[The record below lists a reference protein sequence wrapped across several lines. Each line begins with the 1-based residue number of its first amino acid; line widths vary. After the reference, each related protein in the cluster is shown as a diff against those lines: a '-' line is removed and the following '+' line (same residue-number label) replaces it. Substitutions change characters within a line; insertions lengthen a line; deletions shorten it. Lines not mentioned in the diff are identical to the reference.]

1 MIKLSLRDCENI
13 TLSQETSANLKIYS
27 NIMNSLK
34 IKSDNSLL
42 KFPNVE
48 YFTLTG
54 DFPKEI
60 DFSSFKKL
68 KKFYGTSDIL
78 LNLESPSLEIIQTL
92 IVEKRK
98 DIDLSLI
105 EKKIIEK
112 YIVLKN
118 LKEVELQL
126 QEIDE
131 KTISQI
137 EGENKSLKKMDLR
150 IYKGNK
156 NSNNLVNSLIKK
168 FPNLENI
175 YINIS
180 IESYLNDE
188 IIEIKE
194 DPNSKITK
202 LQINIMRFL
211 NFEFYCTSF
220 ENLIELKIECYNHL
234 ISEKTVPIF
243 SSNCKVLFKS
253 LKVFKLSS
261 INESDK
267 AGSIISNLFGNMKYM
282 PYLKSFSLIYRYKT
296 SEEFYNNFIRK
307 LLSLNLE
314 SIFFSISRDSEKIY
328 RYDFYSVDELKEI
341 YPKIY
346 PYKYK
351 KFMIY
356 RY

>member
-1 MIKLSLRDCENI
+1 
-13 TLSQETSANLKIYS
+13 
-27 NIMNSLK
+27 
-34 IKSDNSLL
+34 
-42 KFPNVE
+42 
-48 YFTLTG
+48 
-54 DFPKEI
+54 
-60 DFSSFKKL
+60 
-68 KKFYGTSDIL
+68 
-78 LNLESPSLEIIQTL
+78 
-92 IVEKRK
+92 
-98 DIDLSLI
+98 
-105 EKKIIEK
+105 
-112 YIVLKN
+112 
-118 LKEVELQL
+118 
-126 QEIDE
+126 
-131 KTISQI
+131 
-137 EGENKSLKKMDLR
+137 MDLR

-314 SIFFSISRDSEKIY
+314 NIFFSISRDSEKIY